1 MQVNSMGWTLFHLA
15 AQRHLL
21 HVLQALLDVAKEL
34 GPALILPD
42 TLNCQDER
50 FEEDNI
56 YK

>member
-1 MQVNSMGWTLFHLA
+1 MGWTLFHLA